1 MRKLFLTI
9 SVLATAVAS
18 IVFAGSTGMPRL
30 PERSSEDEAQPKR
43 SDKYVDMRS
52 DAGRQ
57 TQIGGNKVLIAV
69 GNFVA
74 HHNGTVI
81 TCDSTVR
88 YSDSHLECFGN
99 VLINKGT
106 TYIYGDRAEYDGQK
120 NEANIYSDSRRF
132 FSSTTTPPPL

>member
-9 SVLATAVAS
+9 SVFATAVAS
-18 IVFAGSTGMPRL
+18 IVFAGSAALPHL
-30 PERSSEDEAQPKR
+30 PENEPEPTR

-57 TQIGGNKVLIAV
+57 TNVGGRKVLIAV

-74 HHNGTVI
+74 HHNGAVI

-99 VLINKGT
+99 VLINKGST
-106 TYIYGDRAEYDGQK
+106 FIYGDRAEYDGQK
-120 NEANIYSDSRRF
+120 NEAHIYSDIIN
-132 FSSTTTPPPL
+132 

>member
-18 IVFAGSTGMPRL
+18 IVFAGSSGLPHL
-30 PERSSEDEAQPKR
+30 PENEAEPTR

-57 TQIGGNKVLIAV
+57 TQIGGRKVLIAV
-69 GNFVA
+69 GDFVA
-74 HHNGTVI
+74 HHNGAVI

-88 YSDSHLECFGN
+88 
-99 VLINKGT
+99 
-106 TYIYGDRAEYDGQK
+106 
-120 NEANIYSDSRRF
+120 
-132 FSSTTTPPPL
+132 